1 MKLLKKKEFEKAEGL
16 LKEYSNPMLRDISA
30 GAVFFGF
37 VEVGDLTGA
46 GRIADGYSNPALVDI
61 VVPSLIGAYLE
72 KENCSAASEWLE
84 KLSNPTMKEM
94 MNSSFS
100 ISC

>member
-1 MKLLKKKEFEKAEGL
+1 
-16 LKEYSNPMLRDISA
+16 MLRDISA

>member
-1 MKLLKKKEFEKAEGL
+1 M
-16 LKEYSNPMLRDISA
+16 KEYSNPMLRDISA